1 MSDTS
6 PASPSR
12 DAEPFAGGISLDC
25 PDEAATVRLAEDIA
39 VMLQPG
45 DCLCLVGDLGAGKS
59 TFARA
64 LLRALADD
72 PELEVP
78 SPTFT
83 LVQSYPF
90 EPLPVAHFDLY
101 RLEDEEE
108 LDELG
113 LEEILESGAALIEW
127 PERGA
132 SRLPDNRLILRFA
145 AGDTPQARK
154 IALLPPDEAW
164 RARLERTLA
173 IRRLIEASA
182 LAGALR
188 RRFQG
193 DASARRFET
202 VRASGADAILIDS
215 TPPPQHQPVL
225 RDGLTYRQLVH
236 LADGVDAVVAVTEA
250 LRARGICAPRTYGA
264 DIARGLVLQEDL
276 GRGKVLDGGR
286 PVAERYLAAAGV
298 LAQLHGAPPQ
308 ADLPIPQGCG
318 GGSYRL
324 SRFDPRAMLVEAE
337 LFLHWYLPRMGGEV
351 PDGLAETFAGC
362 WQPLFERAAQD
373 SNWVLRDYHSPNLIW
388 REGESGDDR
397 IALVDT
403 QDAMIGPAAYDVA
416 SLAMDAR
423 VDVPQELER
432 QLVEH
437 YIARRHETSPGFDEA
452 AFRRDYAIMGAQR
465 ATKILG
471 IFTRL
476 AVRDRKPGY
485 LVHLPRVREYLARCL
500 RHPELAEL
508 AGWFDGRLGETG

>member
-1 MSDTS
+1 MSDTGPVS
-6 PASPSR
+6 SR
-12 DAEPFAGGISLDC
+12 RQAELDPGAIALSC
-25 PDEAATVRLAEDIA
+25 GDEAATRRLAEDIA
-39 VMLQPG
+39 MLLQPG

-72 PELEVP
+72 PALEVP

-83 LVQSYPF
+83 LVQTYPLTA
-90 EPLPVAHFDLY
+90 LPVAHFDLY

-113 LEEILESGAALIEW
+113 LDEVLETGAALIEW
-127 PERGA
+127 PERA
-132 SRLPDNRLILRFA
+132 AARLPENRLILRLV
-145 AGDTPQARK
+145 AGDTPQARA
-154 IALLPPDEAW
+154 ITLLPPNEAW

-173 IRRLIEASA
+173 IRRLIEASGF
-182 LAGALR
+182 AGASR
-188 RRFQG
+188 RRFAA

-202 VRASGADAILIDS
+202 VQAGADRAVLIDS
-215 TPPPQHQPVL
+215 APLPPQPVL
-225 RDGLTYRQLVH
+225 RDGLSYRQLVH

-250 LRARGICAPRTYGA
+250 LRARGLRAPRTLGA
-264 DIARGLVLQEDL
+264 DLSAGLVLQEDL
-276 GRGKVLDGGR
+276 GRGSVVEAGR
-286 PVAERYLAAAGV
+286 PVAERYLAAAEL
-298 LAQLHGAPPQ
+298 LARLHGAPPQ
-308 ADLPIPQGCG
+308 ADLPLPDACG

-324 SRFDPRAMLVEAE
+324 PRFDPRAMRVEAE
-337 LFLHWYLPRMGGEV
+337 LFLQWYLPHMGETV
-351 PDGLAETFAGC
+351 SDALEETFAAC
-362 WQPLFERAAQD
+362 WAPLFECASRD
-373 SNWVLRDYHSPNLIW
+373 RNWVLRDYHSPNLIW
-388 REGESGDDR
+388 REDGEGTDR
-397 IALVDT
+397 LGLVDT

-423 VDVPQELER
+423 VDVPAELE
-432 QLVEH
+432 QQIVAH
-437 YIARRHETSPGFDEA
+437 YLARRRETFPGFDEA

-476 AVRDRKPGY
+476 AVRDEKPGY
-485 LVHLPRVREYLARCL
+485 LVHLPRVREYLTRCL

>member
-1 MSDTS
+1 
-6 PASPSR
+6 
-12 DAEPFAGGISLDC
+12 
-25 PDEAATVRLAEDIA
+25 
-39 VMLQPG
+39 MLQPG

-113 LEEILESGAALIEW
+113 LDEILESGAALIEW

-132 SRLPDNRLILRFA
+132 SRLPENRLILRFA

-154 IALLPPDEAW
+154 IALLPPDEDW

-173 IRRLIEASA
+173 IRRLIEGSA

-215 TPPPQHQPVL
+215 TPPPQHQAVL

-298 LAQLHGAPPQ
+298 LARLHGAPPQ
-308 ADLPIPQGCG
+308 ADLPLPKDCGG

-324 SRFDPRAMLVEAE
+324 SRFDPQAMLVEAE
-337 LFLHWYLPRMGGEV
+337 LFLQWYLPRMGGEV

-373 SNWVLRDYHSPNLIW
+373 RNWVLRDYHSPNLIW

-423 VDVPQELER
+423 VDVPPELER
-432 QLVEH
+432 QVLEH

-476 AVRDRKPGY
+476 AGRDRKPGY